1 MKIKKNNG
9 EAPGN
14 TDTEEL
20 TLRELARAPREST
33 HISVI
38 ILLLT
43 LNAGW
48 TDLVAYL
55 FLSKIFA
62 SFMTGNILFI
72 GLALA
77 QANSGLLIRAV
88 VALLVNFAGVTI
100 GALLIHRGPLRRT
113 ARLWRKIIMLTLLV
127 QWIFLLAFAIVWV
140 STSNLTQQN
149 EAQIILL
156 GLAAFGMGIQGAI
169 VVAFEFPGVV
179 ANAMTAVVIV
189 MGQRVGKG
197 IVHAGP
203 GGEWRW
209 TLLLPVLYALGAIAV
224 GLTSASPLTPI
235 FPLIIS
241 TVAIIYVLSQVG
253 VHKIDG
259 EGATSHDVTNGNDER
274 PEGHNQR

>member
-1 MKIKKNNG
+1 MKIKKNND
-9 EAPGN
+9 ESLRN
-14 TDTEEL
+14 NSTEEL
-20 TLRELARAPREST
+20 TLREIARAPGESA
-33 HISVI
+33 HISI
-38 ILLLT
+38 LILLLT

-72 GLALA
+72 GLAIA
-77 QANSGLLIRAV
+77 QSNSGLLIRAV
-88 VALLVNFAGVTI
+88 VALSVNFVGVTI
-100 GALLIHRGPLRRT
+100 GALVIHRAPLRRT
-113 ARLWRKIIMLTLLV
+113 ARRWRNKIMFTLLV
-127 QWIFLLAFAIVWV
+127 QWIILLAFVIVWF
-140 STSNLTQQN
+140 STSNLAQQN
-149 EAQIILL
+149 VTQVILL

-203 GGEWRW
+203 TGEWRW
-209 TLLLPVLYALGAIAV
+209 TFLLPVLYALGAIAV
-224 GLTSASPLTPI
+224 ALTSASPLTPI

-241 TVAIIYVLSQVG
+241 TVAIIYVLLQVG
-253 VHKIDG
+253 VNRIVEG
-259 EGATSHDVTNGNDER
+259 GATSPDATKDNDER
-274 PEGHNQR
+274 PEEPH